1 MEKYSRGVS
10 RSFTNNILSVF
21 FQNNEVEGA
30 LELVISLDQRAVNIK
45 GLSSYLEL
53 IYRLDGILSNFS
65 FYQYSHIPQ
74 VQIEID
80 EVRFGSWEIV
90 LKELFDSGRAEK
102 LVLIGLFLKYLPKVV
117 GSFMDVALKYV
128 EYRSNNEDYLEK
140 KERREFRKSIRD
152 AIADDEQLNAIDK
165 KTKEQLINILD
176 DLYLK
181 NKNHIPA
188 SNRFAEKSVKA
199 ISIGKKDRRKNS

>member
-10 RSFTNNILSVF
+10 RSFPNNLLYVF
-21 FQNNEVEGA
+21 FQNNELEGA

-53 IYRLDGILSNFS
+53 IYRLDGMLSNFS

-74 VQIEID
+74 VQIAID

-117 GSFMDVALKYV
+117 GSFMDVA
-128 EYRSNNEDYLEK
+128 
-140 KERREFRKSIRD
+140 
-152 AIADDEQLNAIDK
+152 
-165 KTKEQLINILD
+165 
-176 DLYLK
+176 
-181 NKNHIPA
+181 
-188 SNRFAEKSVKA
+188 
-199 ISIGKKDRRKNS
+199 